1 MNTVWKSLA
10 LLLCCL
16 GTACETPGPVQGR
29 APAPRPGNPLP
40 DSTDILRV
48 GEKIQVLLADL
59 PTGIIGADLTI
70 SEDGKITLHLDQ
82 TFQAA
87 GKTRSKLETEIRAR
101 YVPNFYTKMTV
112 TVKQEERFVYVG
124 GFVKQPNRYPYTPG
138 LTVLKSISAAGD
150 FSEFGDKTKVTIT
163 RSGDLKETMD
173 CKAAIE
179 NPSLDRPLFPGDR
192 IYVPRR
198 FF

>member
-124 GFVKQPNRYPYTPG
+124 GFVKQPAGGAHATRPPDDTPLREPFLTEVKSPTLFTQDIFYPHPA
-138 LTVLKSISAAGD
+138 VLK
-150 FSEFGDKTKVTIT
+150 K
-163 RSGDLKETMD
+163 
-173 CKAAIE
+173 
-179 NPSLDRPLFPGDR
+179 
-192 IYVPRR
+192 
-198 FF
+198 